1 MDIIG
6 IVAEYNP
13 FHLGHLHQL
22 TSTKRLFAENVPV
35 VAVMSGDFVQRGEAA
50 MYSKFARAEA
60 ACKCGVDLVI
70 ELPLPWCLASAES
83 FAHGAVELLDSLGAT
98 KLSFGSELG
107 RIDELDKL
115 AEILCDGNIYNE
127 IKDLMKAQPEMS
139 FASARELVVGKRA
152 GELAAHL
159 KSPNNILAV
168 EYLKAIKGINSNI
181 EPLTIKRVGSGH
193 DTDGTEGPKSASE
206 IRGMLC
212 KGESISG
219 FVPEEAEAVYARERR
234 QGRELSDKTNM
245 ETAVLSRLRM
255 LDKQAFENAADASG
269 GLGARIFEA
278 VRTAATLDEIYE
290 QAKTKRYAM
299 SRVRRVCLSTALG
312 LNQDTSAK
320 PVPYARVLA
329 ANEKGCALLRE
340 ISDKSSVPIITK
352 AAHIKALSSECTEVF
367 ATGAKA
373 HDLFVLSYSQ
383 NEHKKAGQDWRTT
396 PHIVKNR

>member
-1 MDIIG
+1 MEIIG

-22 TSTKRLFAENVPV
+22 ASTKRLFSEDVPV
-35 VAVMSGDFVQRGEAA
+35 VTVMSGDFVQRGEAA

-83 FAHGAVELLDSLGAT
+83 FAHGAVELLDRLGAT

-107 RIDELDKL
+107 RITELNEL
-115 AEILCDGNIYNE
+115 ADILCDSNIYNE
-127 IKDLMKAQPEMS
+127 IKDLLRENPDMS
-139 FASARELVVGKRA
+139 FASARELMVGKRA
-152 GELAAHL
+152 GELAAYL
-159 KSPNNILAV
+159 RSPNNILAV
-168 EYLKAIKGINSNI
+168 EYLKAIKRINSHI
-181 EPLTIKRVGSGH
+181 EPITVKRIGSGH
-193 DTDGTEGPKSASE
+193 DTDGTDGPKSASE
-206 IRGMLC
+206 IRRMLC
-212 KGESISG
+212 EGESISG
-219 FVPEEAEAVYARERR
+219 FIPEQAEAVFTHERQ

-245 ETAVLSRLRM
+245 ETALLSRLRM

-269 GLGARIFEA
+269 GLGARIYEA
-278 VRTAATLDEIYE
+278 VQSAATLDEVYE
-290 QAKTKRYAM
+290 LAKTKRYAM

-312 LNQDTSAK
+312 LNQGLSSRT
-320 PVPYARVLA
+320 VPYARVLA

-340 ISDKSSVPIITK
+340 LSDRSRVPIITK
-352 AAHIKALSSECTEVF
+352 AAHIKTLSSECTEVF
-367 ATGAKA
+367 AVGAKA